1 MTNEDTQPT
10 NENTQLAPM
19 NNCTDLYTPASY
31 SSIQATDTAT
41 KKLVVNAMN
50 NAESLSVHEGE
61 ILNVIGVF
69 TKPGVR
75 RARDKNGV
83 DMPCTNTTL
92 VCEDGTAYFSQSEGV
107 RNAAD
112 NFMAAGLF
120 DDGEIVPM
128 KLVSSKF
135 PNGNTRKTL
144 VLV

>member
-1 MTNEDTQPT
+1 MTND
-10 NENTQLAPM
+10 NTQLAPM
-19 NNCTDLYTPASY
+19 DTCTDLYTPSSY
-31 SSIQATDTAT
+31 SSIKPIDTAT

-50 NAESLSVHEGE
+50 NAESLSDHEGE
-61 ILNVIGVF
+61 TLNVIGVF
-69 TKPGVR
+69 TKPGIR

-83 DMPCTNTTL
+83 DTPCTNTTL

-120 DDGEIVPM
+120 DEGEVVPM
-128 KLVSSKF
+128 KLVSSKL

>member
-1 MTNEDTQPT
+1 MT

-19 NNCTDLYTPASY
+19 DDCTDLYTPASY
-31 SSIQATDTAT
+31 SSIQATDKDT
-41 KKLVVNAMN
+41 KKVVVNAMN
-50 NAESLSVHEGE
+50 NAESLSDHEGE
-61 ILNVIGVF
+61 TLEVIGVF
-69 TKPGVR
+69 AKPGIR

-83 DMPCTNTTL
+83 NMPCTNTTL
-92 VCEDGTAYFSQSEGV
+92 VCVDGTAYFSQSEGV

-120 DDGEIVPM
+120 DEGEVVPM
-128 KLVSSKF
+128 KLVSSKL

>member
-1 MTNEDTQPT
+1 MISED
-10 NENTQLAPM
+10 TQLAPM
-19 NNCTDLYTPASY
+19 DNSIDLYTPSSY
-31 SSIQATDTAT
+31 SSINATDTDT

-50 NAESLSVHEGE
+50 NAESLADCEGKT
-61 ILNVIGVF
+61 LNVIGVF
-69 TKPGVR
+69 AKPGIR
-75 RARDKNGV
+75 RSRDKNGI
-83 DMPCTNTTL
+83 DTPCTNTTL

-120 DDGEIVPM
+120 DEGEIVPM
-128 KLVSSKF
+128 KLVSSKL

>member
-1 MTNEDTQPT
+1 MINETA
-10 NENTQLAPM
+10 QLALTDE
-19 NNCTDLYTPASY
+19 CTDLYTPSSY
-31 SSIQATDTAT
+31 SSIKATDAAT

-50 NAESLSVHEGE
+50 NAKSLAECEGE
-61 ILNVIGVF
+61 TINVIGVF
-69 TKPGVR
+69 TKPGIR
-75 RARDKNGV
+75 RSREKNGV
-83 DMPCTNTTL
+83 DVPCTNTTL

-120 DDGEIVPM
+120 DEGEIVPM
-128 KLVSSKF
+128 KLVSSKL

>member
-1 MTNEDTQPT
+1 MT

-19 NNCTDLYTPASY
+19 DNCTDLYSPSHYTTLKPTDA
-31 SSIQATDTAT
+31 ATR
-41 KKLVVNAMN
+41 KLVVNAMN
-50 NAESLSVHEGE
+50 NAESLSEHEGE

-69 TKPGVR
+69 AKPGIR

-83 DMPCTNTTL
+83 DAPCTNTTL
-92 VCEDGTAYFSQSEGV
+92 VCEDGTAYLSQSEGV

-120 DDGEIVPM
+120 EEGEIVPM
-128 KLVSSKF
+128 KLVSSKL

>member
-1 MTNEDTQPT
+1 MTEIN
-10 NENTQLAPM
+10 QLATVGT
-19 NNCTDLYTPASY
+19 NTDLYTPSNY
-31 SSIQATDTAT
+31 SSIKPTDAETR
-41 KKLVVNAMN
+41 KLVVNAMN
-50 NAESLSVHEGE
+50 SAESLSGHEGE

-83 DMPCTNTTL
+83 DTPCTNPPI
-92 VCEDGTAYFSQSEGV
+92 VCADGAAYFSQSDGV

-112 NFMAAGLF
+112 NFMAAQLF
-120 DDGEIVPM
+120 DDGEVVPM
-128 KLVSSKF
+128 KLVSSKL

>member
-1 MTNEDTQPT
+1 MT
-10 NENTQLAPM
+10 NENTQLAPTG
-19 NNCTDLYTPASY
+19 NCTDLYTPSSY
-31 SSIQATDTAT
+31 SSIKATDAET

-50 NAESLSVHEGE
+50 NAESLADYADKV
-61 ILNVIGVF
+61 LNVIGVF
-69 TKPGVR
+69 AKPGIR
-75 RARDKNGV
+75 RSRDKNGV
-83 DMPCTNTTL
+83 DTPCTNTTL

-120 DDGEIVPM
+120 DEGEIVPM
-128 KLVSSKF
+128 KLVSSKL

>member
-1 MTNEDTQPT
+1 MTND
-10 NENTQLAPM
+10 NTQLAPM
-19 NNCTDLYTPASY
+19 DNCNDLYTPSSY
-31 SSIQATDTAT
+31 SSIKATDTAS

-50 NAESLSVHEGE
+50 NAESLSDHEGE
-61 ILNVIGVF
+61 TLNVIGVF
-69 TKPGVR
+69 TKPGIR

-83 DMPCTNTTL
+83 DAPCTNTTL

-120 DDGEIVPM
+120 DEGEIVPM
-128 KLVSSKF
+128 KLVSSKL

>member
-1 MTNEDTQPT
+1 MT

-19 NNCTDLYTPASY
+19 HDCTDLYTPSSY
-31 SSIQATDTAT
+31 SSVKATDTAT

-50 NAESLSVHEGE
+50 NADSLANHEDE
-61 ILNVIGVF
+61 VFNVIGVF
-69 TKPGVR
+69 TKPGIR

-92 VCEDGTAYFSQSEGV
+92 ICEDGTAYFSQSEGV

-120 DDGEIVPM
+120 DEGGIVPM
-128 KLVSSKF
+128 KLVSSKL

>member
-1 MTNEDTQPT
+1 MTD
-10 NENTQLAPM
+10 ENTQLAPTG
-19 NNCTDLYTPASY
+19 NCTNLYTPASY
-31 SSIQATDTAT
+31 SSIKATDTVT
-41 KKLVVNAMN
+41 RKLVVNAMN
-50 NAESLSVHEGE
+50 NAEPLSPHEGE
-61 ILNVIGVF
+61 TLNVIGVF

-83 DMPCTNTTL
+83 DAPCTNTTL

-107 RNAAD
+107 RNAVD

-120 DDGEIVPM
+120 EEGEIVPM

>member
-1 MTNEDTQPT
+1 MIND
-10 NENTQLAPM
+10 NTQLAPM
-19 NNCTDLYTPASY
+19 DNCIDLYTPSKY
-31 SSIQATDTAT
+31 SSIKPTDADT

-50 NAESLSVHEGE
+50 NAESLADHEGE
-61 ILNVIGVF
+61 VLNVIGVF
-69 TKPGVR
+69 TKPGIR

-83 DMPCTNTTL
+83 DTPCTNTTL

-120 DDGEIVPM
+120 DEGEVVPM
-128 KLVSSKF
+128 KLVSSVL
-135 PNGNTRKTL
+135 PNKNTRKTL

>member
-1 MTNEDTQPT
+1 MTNEDTQ
-10 NENTQLAPM
+10 LAPM
-19 NNCTDLYTPASY
+19 DNRNDIYTPASY
-31 SSIQATDTAT
+31 SSIQATDTET

-50 NAESLSVHEGE
+50 NAESLADFEGKT
-61 ILNVIGVF
+61 LNVIGVF
-69 TKPGVR
+69 TKPGIR

-120 DDGEIVPM
+120 EEGEIIPM
-128 KLVSSKF
+128 KLVSNKL

>member
-1 MTNEDTQPT
+1 MT
-10 NENTQLAPM
+10 NENTQIAPM
-19 NNCTDLYTPASY
+19 CDCTDLYTPASY
-31 SSIQATDTAT
+31 SSIKATDTAT
-41 KKLVVNAMN
+41 RKLVVNAMN
-50 NAESLSVHEGE
+50 NAESLAGYEGKT
-61 ILNVIGVF
+61 LNVIGVF
-69 TKPGVR
+69 TKPGIR

-83 DMPCTNTTL
+83 DTTCTNTTL

-120 DDGEIVPM
+120 EGGEIVPM
-128 KLVSSKF
+128 KLVSSKL

>member
-1 MTNEDTQPT
+1 MTDD
-10 NENTQLAPM
+10 NTQLAPM
-19 NNCTDLYTPASY
+19 DSCTDLYTPASY
-31 SSIQATDTAT
+31 SSIQATDKDT

-50 NAESLSVHEGE
+50 NAESLSDHEGE
-61 ILNVIGVF
+61 TLEVIGVF
-69 TKPGVR
+69 TKPGIR

-83 DMPCTNTTL
+83 DAPCTNTTL
-92 VCEDGTAYFSQSEGV
+92 VCADGTAYFSQSEGV

-120 DDGEIVPM
+120 DEGEVVPM
-128 KLVSSKF
+128 KLVSSKL

>member
-1 MTNEDTQPT
+1 
-10 NENTQLAPM
+10 
-19 NNCTDLYTPASY
+19 
-31 SSIQATDTAT
+31 
-41 KKLVVNAMN
+41 MN
-50 NAESLSVHEGE
+50 NAESLSDHEGKT
-61 ILNVIGVF
+61 LNVIGVF
-69 TKPGVR
+69 SKPGIR

-83 DMPCTNTTL
+83 DTPCTNSTF

-120 DDGEIVPM
+120 EEGEIVPM
-128 KLVSSKF
+128 KLVSSKL

>member
-1 MTNEDTQPT
+1 MTND
-10 NENTQLAPM
+10 NTQLAPM
-19 NNCTDLYTPASY
+19 DNCADLYTPASY
-31 SSIQATDTAT
+31 SSIQATDKDT

-50 NAESLSVHEGE
+50 NAESLSDREGE
-61 ILNVIGVF
+61 TLEVIGVF
-69 TKPGVR
+69 TKPGIR

-92 VCEDGTAYFSQSEGV
+92 VCVDGTAYFSQSEGV

-120 DDGEIVPM
+120 DEGEVVPM
-128 KLVSSKF
+128 KLVSSKL

>member
-1 MTNEDTQPT
+1 MT

-19 NNCTDLYTPASY
+19 DNCADLYTPSSY
-31 SSIQATDTAT
+31 SSIKATDTAT

-50 NAESLSVHEGE
+50 NADSLADHADEV
-61 ILNVIGVF
+61 LNVIGVF
-69 TKPGVR
+69 TKPGIR

-83 DMPCTNTTL
+83 DTPCTNTTL
-92 VCEDGTAYFSQSEGV
+92 ICEDGTAYFSQSEGV

-120 DDGEIVPM
+120 DEGDIVPM
-128 KLVSSKF
+128 KLVVSKL
-135 PNGNTRKTL
+135 PSGNTRKTL

>member
-1 MTNEDTQPT
+1 MINED
-10 NENTQLAPM
+10 TQLAPM
-19 NNCTDLYTPASY
+19 DNCTDLYTPASY
-31 SSIQATDTAT
+31 SSIKATDAAT

-50 NAESLSVHEGE
+50 NAKSLAHYEGE
-61 ILNVIGVF
+61 TLNVIGVF
-69 TKPGVR
+69 TKPGIR

-83 DMPCTNTTL
+83 DTSCTNTTL

-120 DDGEIVPM
+120 DEGEIVPM
-128 KLVSSKF
+128 KLVSNKY

>member
-1 MTNEDTQPT
+1 MTNETT
-10 NENTQLAPM
+10 HLAPM
-19 NNCTDLYTPASY
+19 DNCTDLYTPASY
-31 SSIQATDTAT
+31 SSINATDTAT

-50 NAESLSVHEGE
+50 NAESLSDHEGE
-61 ILNVIGVF
+61 TLNVIGVF
-69 TKPGVR
+69 TKPGIR

-83 DMPCTNTTL
+83 DTPCTNTTL

-107 RNAAD
+107 RNASD

-120 DDGEIVPM
+120 EDGNIVPM
-128 KLVSSKF
+128 QLVSSKL

>member
-1 MTNEDTQPT
+1 MTD
-10 NENTQLAPM
+10 ENIQLAPM
-19 NNCTDLYTPASY
+19 DNRTDLYTPASY
-31 SSIQATDTAT
+31 SSIKATDTET

-50 NAESLSVHEGE
+50 NAESLSGHEGE
-61 ILNVIGVF
+61 TLNVIGVF

-120 DDGEIVPM
+120 EEGEIVPM
-128 KLVSSKF
+128 KLVSSKL

>member
-1 MTNEDTQPT
+1 MINEDI
-10 NENTQLAPM
+10 QLAPM
-19 NNCTDLYTPASY
+19 DNCTDLYTPSSY
-31 SSIQATDTAT
+31 SSIKATDTAT

-50 NAESLSVHEGE
+50 NADSLADHEGE
-61 ILNVIGVF
+61 TLNVIGVF
-69 TKPGVR
+69 TKPGIR
-75 RARDKNGV
+75 RARDKNGA
-83 DMPCTNTTL
+83 DTPCTNTTL

-120 DDGEIVPM
+120 DEGEIVPM
-128 KLVSSKF
+128 KLVVSKL

>member
-1 MTNEDTQPT
+1 MINET
-10 NENTQLAPM
+10 TQLAPM
-19 NNCTDLYTPASY
+19 DNCTDLYAPSSY
-31 SSIQATDTAT
+31 SSIKPTDTAT

-50 NAESLSVHEGE
+50 NADSLADHADEV
-61 ILNVIGVF
+61 INVIGVF
-69 TKPGVR
+69 TKPGIR
-75 RARDKNGV
+75 RARDKNGA
-83 DMPCTNTTL
+83 DTPCTNTTL

-120 DDGEIVPM
+120 DEGEIVPM
-128 KLVSSKF
+128 KLVVSKL

>member
-1 MTNEDTQPT
+1 MT

-19 NNCTDLYTPASY
+19 DTCTDLYTPSSY
-31 SSIQATDTAT
+31 SSIKATDTAT

-50 NAESLSVHEGE
+50 KAESLSDHEGE
-61 ILNVIGVF
+61 TLNVIGVF
-69 TKPGVR
+69 TKPGIR

-83 DMPCTNTTL
+83 DTPCTNTTL

-120 DDGEIVPM
+120 EEGEIVPM
-128 KLVSSKF
+128 KLVSSKL

>member
-1 MTNEDTQPT
+1 MI

-31 SSIQATDTAT
+31 STINATDTAT
-41 KKLVVNAMN
+41 RKLVVNAMN
-50 NAESLSVHEGE
+50 NAESLSDHEGE
-61 ILNVIGVF
+61 TLNVVGVF
-69 TKPGVR
+69 TKPGIR

-83 DMPCTNTTL
+83 DTPCTNTTL

-120 DDGEIVPM
+120 EEGEIVPM
-128 KLVSSKF
+128 KLVSSKL
-135 PNGNTRKTL
+135 PNGNTRKTI

>member
-1 MTNEDTQPT
+1 MINED
-10 NENTQLAPM
+10 TQLAPM
-19 NNCTDLYTPASY
+19 YNCPDLYTPASY
-31 SSIQATDTAT
+31 SSIQATDNET

-50 NAESLSVHEGE
+50 NAESLSDHEGE
-61 ILNVIGVF
+61 TLNVIGVF
-69 TKPGVR
+69 TKPGIR

-83 DMPCTNTTL
+83 DTPCTNTTL

-120 DDGEIVPM
+120 DEGEIVPM
-128 KLVSSKF
+128 KLVSSKL